1 MNPVALLQ
9 VQLIPEQASTF
20 AVEVDLFYIALWL
33 LTIVF
38 TIGVAAAAAYLMHKY
53 KRQRD
58 DQIGVNVHGAMI
70 LEVTW
75 TVIPFV
81 MAMGIF
87 LWGAKLYYEMYK
99 EPREALEIFV
109 TGKQWMWRAQ
119 HPDGRRE
126 INELHIPTGRRV
138 KLTMTS
144 EDVLH
149 AYYIP
154 AFRTK
159 TDVVP
164 GRYTTTWFEPTK
176 AGSYHL
182 FCAEYCGTQHS
193 GMIGTVHVLE
203 PAAYQAWLADGGEN
217 VTPAEVGKKI
227 FASLACNTCHKE
239 DNSGRGPSLLGV
251 YGSQVKLTSGQSVLA
266 DDAYVRESILRP
278 HTQIVAG
285 YPLMMGTYQ
294 GQMTEEQIVQ
304 VIAYLKS
311 IGKQEASA
319 ASAPATTAAP
329 TGTPTG
335 TITPAAGA
343 PAPTAAAPPAA
354 KPVAVPAKP
363 VK

>member
-9 VQLIPEQASTF
+9 VQLVPEQASTF

-33 LTIVF
+33 MTIVF
-38 TIGVAAAAAYLMHKY
+38 SIGVAAAAAYLMHKY

-58 DQIGVNVHGAMI
+58 DQIGVDVHGAMI
-70 LEVTW
+70 LEITW
-75 TVIPFV
+75 TVIPFI

-87 LWGAKLYYEMYK
+87 LWGAKIYYEMYK
-99 EPREALEIFV
+99 DPRDAMEIFV
-109 TGKQWMWRAQ
+109 TGKQWMFRAQ

-126 INELHIPTGRRV
+126 INELHIPMGRRIQ
-138 KLTMTS
+138 LTMTS

-149 AYYIP
+149 AYFIP

-159 TDVVP
+159 ADLVP
-164 GRYTTTWFEPTK
+164 GRYTKTWFEATK
-176 AGSYHL
+176 PGTYHL

-193 GMIGTVHVLE
+193 GMVGTVIVME
-203 PAAYQAWLADGGEN
+203 PAAYQAWLANGSGN
-217 VTPAEVGKKI
+217 LAPAEVGKNI

-239 DNSGRGPSLLGV
+239 DNSGRGPSLVGV
-251 YGSQVKLTSGQSVLA
+251 YGSQVKLTSGQTVLA

-311 IGKQEASA
+311 IGKQDANAVSA
-319 ASAPATTAAP
+319 ATVPVAVSGTPTAASTPAP
-329 TGTPTG
+329 TGV
-335 TITPAAGA
+335 
-343 PAPTAAAPPAA
+343 APTATAAA
-354 KPVAVPAKP
+354 KSATAPAKP
-363 VK
+363 GN

>member
-1 MNPVALLQ
+1 MALLQ
-9 VQLIPEQASTF
+9 VQLIPDQASTF

-38 TIGVAAAAAYLMHKY
+38 SIGVAAAAAYLMHKY
-53 KRQRD
+53 KRQRT

-75 TVIPFV
+75 TVIPFI

-99 EPREALEIFV
+99 DPRDAMEIYV
-109 TGKQWMWRAQ
+109 TAKQWMFRAQ

-126 INELHIPTGRRV
+126 INELHIPMGRRI

-149 AYYIP
+149 AYFIP

-159 TDVVP
+159 ADIVP
-164 GRYTTTWFEPTK
+164 GRYTSTWFEATK
-176 AGSYHL
+176 PGSYHL

-193 GMIGTVHVLE
+193 GMVGTVYVME
-203 PAAYQAWLADGGEN
+203 PAEYQAWLADGSGN
-217 VTPAEVGKKI
+217 IAPAEVGKKI
-227 FASLACNTCHKE
+227 FATMGCNTCHKE

-251 YGSQVKLTSGQSVLA
+251 YGSQVKLTSGQAVLA

-278 HTQIVAG
+278 HVKIVAG
-285 YPLMMGTYQ
+285 YPLMMSTYQ
-294 GQMTEEQIVQ
+294 GQLTEEQIVQ

-311 IGKQEASA
+311 IGKQEANA
-319 ASAPATTAAP
+319 AGAAAPAAPATGAPALAA
-329 TGTPTG
+329 
-335 TITPAAGA
+335 PAAGA
-343 PAPTAAAPPAA
+343 PVPPAGAAA
-354 KPVAVPAKP
+354 KPVTRPATKP
-363 VK
+363 AN

>member
-9 VQLIPEQASTF
+9 VQFIPDQASTF

-53 KRQRD
+53 KRQRA

-70 LEVTW
+70 LEITW
-75 TVIPFV
+75 TVVPFI
-81 MAMGIF
+81 MSMGIF

-99 EPREALEIFV
+99 DPKDAMEIFV

-126 INELHIPTGRRV
+126 INELHVPTGRRV

-149 AYYIP
+149 AYFIP

-159 TDVVP
+159 VDVVP
-164 GRYTTTWFEPTK
+164 GRYTTTWFEAIKP
-176 AGSYHL
+176 GSYHL

-193 GMIGTVHVLE
+193 GMIGTVYVME
-203 PAAYQAWLADGGEN
+203 PAEYQAWLADGSGN
-217 VTPAEVGKKI
+217 LPPAEVGKNI

-251 YGSQVKLTSGQSVLA
+251 YGSQVKVTSGQMVLA

-278 HTQIVAG
+278 HAQIVAG

-311 IGKQEASA
+311 IGKQEQGTAASA
-319 ASAPATTAAP
+319 AAVAVAPVAN
-329 TGTPTG
+329 
-335 TITPAAGA
+335 TPAAPPVA
-343 PAPTAAAPPAA
+343 KPAA
-354 KPVAVPAKP
+354 KPAN
-363 VK
+363 

>member
-9 VQLIPEQASTF
+9 VQLIPDQASTF

-70 LEVTW
+70 LEITW
-75 TVIPFV
+75 TVVPFI

-87 LWGAKLYYEMYK
+87 LWGAKLYFEMYK
-99 EPREALEIFV
+99 NPKDAMEIFV

-126 INELHIPTGRRV
+126 INELHVPTGRRV

-149 AYYIP
+149 AYFIP

-159 TDVVP
+159 ADVVP
-164 GRYTTTWFEPTK
+164 GRYTTTWFEATK
-176 AGSYHL
+176 PGSYHL

-193 GMIGTVHVLE
+193 GMIGTVYVMP
-203 PAAYQAWLADGGEN
+203 PAEYQSWLADGSGN
-217 VTPAEVGKKI
+217 LAPAEVGKKI
-227 FASLACNTCHKE
+227 FTSLACSTCHKE

-251 YGSQVKLTSGQSVLA
+251 YGSQIKLTGGQMVLA

-278 HTQIVAG
+278 HAKIVAG
-285 YPLMMGTYQ
+285 YPLMMSTYQ
-294 GQMTEEQIVQ
+294 GQVTEEQIVQ

-311 IGKQEASA
+311 IGKQEQGA
-319 ASAPATTAAP
+319 ASASTAAP
-329 TGTPTG
+329 V
-335 TITPAAGA
+335 AV
-343 PAPTAAAPPAA
+343 APTTPPVAKPPANPAAAPA
-354 KPVAVPAKP
+354 KPANQ
-363 VK
+363 